1 MWPFGSAIEPTSP
14 GRVVRRDL
22 NGLLAE
28 FGQVKLL
35 VFRAMPPVI
44 GSPHVCAEGPA
55 TCESPYP

>member
-28 FGQVKLL
+28 FGQAAGVPRHAAGYW
-35 VFRAMPPVI
+35 VSACMR
-44 GSPHVCAEGPA
+44 GGP
-55 TCESPYP
+55 CNM